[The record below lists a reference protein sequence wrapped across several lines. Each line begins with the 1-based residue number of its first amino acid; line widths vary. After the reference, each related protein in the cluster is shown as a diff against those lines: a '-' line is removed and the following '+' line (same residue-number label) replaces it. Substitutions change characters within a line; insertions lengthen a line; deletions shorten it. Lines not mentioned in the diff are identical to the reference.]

1 VLSPRTGIDTDQP
14 AAQLEAPGVVLAV
27 LVTGAM
33 VEIPTAQ
40 ADNTRLND
48 SVVANVY
55 TVQHQAG
62 CTTNVHINPQLRL
75 AAQWFTHDVLNN
87 RNLNNDTG
95 SDDST
100 PQDRANA
107 AGFHGKAVPP
117 MIDESGR
124 RILYVGEDLATSA
137 SEVFGEAGIAAIC
150 PRYRCPSLRRSARWR
165 FLTWLAA
172 VRHWQSVR
180 CRLWPTEA
188 KHGLLPSS
196 GREGSL
202 KIGRRGRTCVVC
214 GTAPPTTSDTPWRCG
229 IATTV
234 WRSCVTPLI
243 ASRTCRSTTFVCLG
257 AYRFRCVSGVSM

>member
-75 AAQWFTHDVLNN
+75 AAHWLTHDVLNN
-87 RNLNNDTG
+87 RNLNNVTG

-107 AGFHGKAVPP
+107 AGFHGKAAETVAITPALAISGIELISQWYYNP
-117 MIDESGR
+117 AYVAIMHDCANTEIGVWAESSLDR
-124 RILYVGEDLATSA
+124 TVVVALYGQPA
-137 SEVFGEAGIAAIC
+137 
-150 PRYRCPSLRRSARWR
+150 
-165 FLTWLAA
+165 
-172 VRHWQSVR
+172 
-180 CRLWPTEA
+180 
-188 KHGLLPSS
+188 
-196 GREGSL
+196 
-202 KIGRRGRTCVVC
+202 
-214 GTAPPTTSDTPWRCG
+214 
-229 IATTV
+229 
-234 WRSCVTPLI
+234 
-243 ASRTCRSTTFVCLG
+243 
-257 AYRFRCVSGVSM
+257 